1 MNRYFNFIKMTKRL
15 ILSIPAV
22 IMSASA
28 AQAEY
33 PLVNLQTSELT
44 VSALN
49 KTYTDGTSG
58 TSSVKIVGGNLTD
71 APDFSSPCFMYEPGG
86 VLFDNSG
93 ASAYPYITIDNLGSD
108 NITRVELQGFCKTT
122 GVSSTVFVAFGGNP
136 SWETSD
142 KEYSLNLDW
151 INAGQVF
158 YDAGEGCRPPVSVA
172 VPPEGAIN
180 GLVEPIIPI
189 TFVKSVKIA
198 LTAVFGEEA
207 PGLQP
212 PFTLQ
217 GLTVYTDKEDEGT
230 GTGINGVS
238 PEDAFSCYV
247 SGGVLTFTEPAA
259 EVSVYD
265 LLGTL
270 IKTAENVRD
279 LPLNTLP
286 GNNVYLVRAV
296 GLAGRTLTTKIMR

>member
-1 MNRYFNFIKMTKRL
+1 MNRYFNFRKMPERL
-15 ILSIPAV
+15 ILSVLAV
-22 IMSASA
+22 MSASA

-58 TSSVKIVGGNLTD
+58 TSSVAIASSENITD
-71 APDFSSPCFMYEPGG
+71 TTDFSSPCFMYEKGG
-86 VLFDNSG
+86 VFFG
-93 ASAYPYITIDNLGSD
+93 ASGYFYITIDNLGDD
-108 NITRVELQGFCKTT
+108 NITRVELQGVCGTT
-122 GVSSTVFVAFGGNP
+122 GSESTVFVAFSGKP
-136 SWETSD
+136 SSETSD
-142 KEYSLNLDW
+142 SEYSDNLNM
-151 INAGQVF
+151 
-158 YDAGEGCRPPVSVA
+158 Y
-172 VPPEGAIN
+172 EGAPVFGDAESCPEHEVRVPDASDTYSQEQIN
-180 GLVEPIIPI
+180 
-189 TFVKSVKIA
+189 FVKSVKIA
-198 LTAVFGEEA
+198 LTAVFGGESA
-207 PGLQP
+207 PQF

-230 GTGINGVS
+230 GTGIKGAGT
-238 PEDAFSCYV
+238 EDAFSCYV

-259 EVSVYD
+259 EVSVYN

-270 IKTAENVRD
+270 VKTAENVRD

-296 GLAGRTLTTKIMR
+296 SLAGRTLTTKIMR

>member
-1 MNRYFNFIKMTKRL
+1 MPERL
-15 ILSIPAV
+15 ILLIPAV
-22 IMSASA
+22 IMSVSA

-71 APDFSSPCFMYEPGG
+71 APEDAESPCFGTGG
-86 VLFDNSG
+86 VYFGNYGTSG
-93 ASAYPYITIDNLGSD
+93 YSYITIDNLGSD
-108 NITRVELQGFCKTT
+108 NITAVELQGFCGGRT
-122 GVSSTVFVAFGGNP
+122 GYSSTVWVAFSGK
-136 SWETSD
+136 SSSD
-142 KEYSLNLDW
+142 TKDPEYSDNLDF
-151 INAGQVF
+151 NVGGQVF
-158 YDAGEGCRPPVSVA
+158 LDAEQEGCTEHEVR
-172 VPPEGAIN
+172 VPDASDTYSQEQ
-180 GLVEPIIPI
+180 I

-198 LTAVFGEEA
+198 LTTRFGGEGID
-207 PGLQP
+207 PQYP
-212 PFTLQ
+212 VTLQ
-217 GLTVYTDKEDEGT
+217 RLTVYTEGEP
-230 GTGINGVS
+230 TGIGVAGT
-238 PEDAFSCYV
+238 EDAFSCYV
-247 SGGVLTFTEPAA
+247 SGGVLTFTETAA

-265 LLGTL
+265 LLGTM

-296 GLAGRTLTTKIMR
+296 SLEGRTLTTKIMR